1 MKISF
6 CVFPEGLDSSC
17 VVEEFLENALQTGGE
32 MERISAETE
41 LEVVLTNDEEIHKL
55 NVEYRGKDRPTDVLS
70 FSWTEAEEQFPG
82 EPELLGEIIISLD
95 TAKRQAEEYGHS
107 FEREMAFLAIH
118 GLLHLVGYDHE
129 LGKEEEERMTIR
141 QDQILNS
148 LNILREEKP

>member
-6 CVFPEGLDSSC
+6 CVFPEGLEYSGIS
-17 VVEEFLENALQTGGE
+17 EEFLENALQVGGE
-32 MERISAETE
+32 MEKISPETE

-55 NVEYRGKDRPTDVLS
+55 NAEYRGKDRPTDVLS
-70 FSWTEAEEQFPG
+70 FSWAEAEEKFPG

-107 FEREMAFLAIH
+107 YEREMAFLAIH

-129 LGKEEEERMTIR
+129 LGQEEEERMKIR
-141 QDQILNS
+141 QDEILKS
-148 LNILREEKP
+148 LHILRED